1 VLVDSTIDYR
11 TRNIM
16 TDKVDEKKVRDF
28 SARSQAEQQDFI
40 ENTWCD
46 SCQKENLGLNSPCE
60 YELSGIIY
68 VEGKCKVCS
77 NIVVTE
83 FTDDEF

>member
-1 VLVDSTIDYR
+1 
-11 TRNIM
+11 M
-16 TDKVDEKKVRDF
+16 TDNNDQRIARDF

-46 SCQKENLGLNSPCE
+46 ACQKENLGLNSPCE
-60 YELSGIIY
+60 YEQSGIIY
-68 VEGKCKVCS
+68 VEGKCNVCAKM
-77 NIVVTE
+77 VVTE